1 MLTRRNSIGSCLIL
15 LIGIPTLNAAST
27 PHGEDDDGA
36 THNLHHERA
45 EAEQNDLRRPVHTYS
60 IVARD
65 PETGQMGVA
74 VQSHYF
80 SVGPIVPWA
89 EPGVGA
95 VATQSLV
102 RVSYGPNGLSLMRMG
117 MSARQALDSLIAVD
131 DASDV
136 RQVAMVDR
144 EGRIA
149 VHTGNKCIASAG
161 HDTGDQ
167 FSVQANLM
175 VDDSVVPAMKRGYET
190 ATGDLADRMIAALEA
205 AQKAG
210 GDIRGR
216 QSAALLIV
224 SGEPTD
230 HPWEG
235 RLFNLRV
242 EDHPTPVIEL
252 KRLVRLQ
259 RAYRYTDQG
268 DELVAEERFDEAMIA
283 YGKAAELAPE
293 IVELTFWQAVTLFK
307 VGRES
312 EALPL
317 FRSVFSREPIWVELV
332 PRLTPLGLLPDD
344 AAALER
350 ITSQARA
357 GSGARGKK

>member
-1 MLTRRNSIGSCLIL
+1 MLNRRNSIGACAVL
-15 LIGIPTLNAAST
+15 LIVGPTLHAAST
-27 PHGEDDDGA
+27 SHCPEHGAAAHDVHG
-36 THNLHHERA
+36 ERA
-45 EAEQNDLRRPVHTYS
+45 ESTQNNLRRPVHTYS

-89 EPGVGA
+89 DPGVGA

-136 RQVAMVDR
+136 RQVAMIDR
-144 EGRIA
+144 QGRVA
-149 VHTGNKCIASAG
+149 VHTGDKCIAAAG
-161 HDTGDQ
+161 HETGEQ

-190 ATGDLADRMIAALEA
+190 ATGDLADRLIAALEA

-216 QSAALLIV
+216 QSAALIIV
-224 SGEPTD
+224 SGERTD

-242 EDHPTPVIEL
+242 EDHPTPVVEL

-283 YGKAAELAPE
+283 YAKAAELAPE
-293 IVELTFWQAVTLFK
+293 IVELVFWQAVTLFK

-317 FRSVFSREPIWVELV
+317 FRSVFAREPIWVDLV

-350 ITSQARA
+350 ITSQAR
-357 GSGARGKK
+357 GGARTREQD